1 MTGTPDPQPPR
12 PTPEQEA
19 IWRQRFGVFALYR
32 LAGLILVVL
41 GFVIAVGDLLRPGGW
56 PLVGVPCV
64 ALGVVVGM
72 VLPRRLRRQ
81 WESE

>member
-1 MTGTPDPQPPR
+1 MSVLPDAPPR

-19 IWRQRFGVFALYR
+19 LWRRRFGLFALYR
-32 LAGLILVVL
+32 LAGLALILL
-41 GFVIAVGDLLRPGGW
+41 GFVTAVSDILKPGGW
-56 PLVGVPCV
+56 PLVGVPGV
-64 ALGVVVGM
+64 ALGIVVGM